1 MTSRKSSFGE
11 MSSASIIGIA
21 IGIIIVIVIGYI
33 MYSKSKT
40 PTATTQSPTTQAP
53 TTQSPTTQAP
63 TTQAPTTTPAPVTTK
78 APVPNTFVATINT
91 FMHYSN
97 NLRGPWTQFTNNSQY
112 LCVINLGDGT
122 FGGLSNYGM
131 ELDVSIPTSNV
142 GTLDPAGSWSKSANV
157 PTYLPANVSLTRIVT
172 LKDKSILGMGS
183 DNNLYQF
190 DSIYGPA
197 KVVTAT
203 NTSGATQQFYF
214 ATQINDGS
222 FVGTDTNS
230 MLLTSPSL
238 TGPWSLVPSNK
249 IAGTNQFGFIQQLND
264 GSFIGGQNN
273 IGIVTASKLMGP
285 WAKINELSN
294 SGISYLE
301 AI

>member
-1 MTSRKSSFGE
+1 MPSRKSSFGE
-11 MSSASIIGIA
+11 MSSASIVGIA

-40 PTATTQSPTTQAP
+40 PTATTQG
-53 TTQSPTTQAP
+53 PTTQAP
-63 TTQAPTTTPAPVTTK
+63 TTQAPTTTPAPITTQ
-78 APVPNTFVATINT
+78 APKPNTFVGTINT

-112 LCVINLGDGT
+112 LSVINLGDGT

-131 ELDVSIPTSNV
+131 ELNVSIPTSNV
-142 GTLDPAGSWSKSANV
+142 ETLNWNNWSKSANV
-157 PTYLPANVSLTRIVT
+157 STYLPANISLTRIVI

-183 DNNLYQF
+183 DGNLYQF
-190 DSIYGPA
+190 ESIYGPA
-197 KVVTAT
+197 KMVTAT

-222 FVGTDTNS
+222 FVGSDTNF

-238 TGPWSLVPSNK
+238 TGPWSIVPSNK
-249 IAGTNQFGFIQQLND
+249 IAGSNQFGYIQQLND
-264 GSFIGGQNN
+264 GSFIGGQVN
-273 IGIVTASKLMGP
+273 IGMVSASKLMGP